1 MKTLIDLAYKKHRDW
16 INTVKSFG
24 CNESYAE
31 DIVQEMYIQL
41 HLDTQK
47 GIDFSYGNDI
57 NHYYCYKVL
66 RGIYLNIFKK
76 EAKKI
81 KVYLEEVDVNYKQ
94 ELGVDELEWKKD
106 KDRLDNVLNDLY
118 WYDRKVFEIIAS
130 GTSIAKLS
138 RDTKISYVSL
148 YHTYRNT
155 KKRIIDEIR

>member
-1 MKTLIDLAYKKHRDW
+1 MSKLIELAYNKHKDW
-16 INTVKSFG
+16 INIVKSFG

-47 GIDFSYGNDI
+47 GIDFSYGEDI
-57 NHYYCYKVL
+57 NHYYCYKLL

-76 EAKKI
+76 EARQI
-81 KVYLEEVDVNYKQ
+81 KVYLEDVEINYKE
-94 ELGVDELEWKKD
+94 ELGIDENQWSKTRKKLDTILD
-106 KDRLDNVLNDLY
+106 KIY
-118 WYDRKVFEIIAS
+118 WYDKKVFEIIAS

-148 YHTYRNT
+148 YNTYRNT
-155 KKRIIDEIR
+155 KNHIQNEIR